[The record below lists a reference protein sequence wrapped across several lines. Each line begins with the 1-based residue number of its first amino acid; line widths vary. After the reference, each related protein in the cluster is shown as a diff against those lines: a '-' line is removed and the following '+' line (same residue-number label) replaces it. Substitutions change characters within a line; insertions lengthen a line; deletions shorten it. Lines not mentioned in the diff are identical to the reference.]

1 VTAVRW
7 YRHNESGAVHGFSPP
22 IHKEIVK
29 QITSGELVR
38 ITDPS
43 SGMDPDEKIAQL
55 EARIAKLVELS
66 GIDPS
71 ALEADGLA
79 DTSVPGAEAEP
90 EPDAED
96 DGFPEPDDEPDDDG
110 QDDSVQGL
118 HLCESCGDP
127 VERNGKTGPWPKK
140 HKGCR

>member
-1 VTAVRW
+1 MTAVRW

-71 ALEADGLA
+71 ALEPDGLA
-79 DTSVPGAEAEP
+79 DTSDSGDEP
-90 EPDAED
+90 ETALAED
-96 DGFPEPDDEPDDDG
+96 DGFPEPDEEIDDG
-110 QDDSVQGL
+110 QDDSVEGL